1 MLDNIV
7 ICKKLGILI
16 EYYKEFNQLT
26 ETLTLETYNKN
37 IMVKRSV
44 EREIQLIVEIAT
56 DINNMILKKIDRSPS
71 KDYYNSFIDLAENNV
86 VNMDF
91 ALKIAPSTGLRN
103 ILIHEYE
110 KIDDKIV
117 YNSLK
122 NVKMLYLKYIDIIS
136 KYLGCRLG

>member
-44 EREIQLIVEIAT
+44 EREIQLIVESAT

-117 YNSLK
+117 YNSIK

-136 KYLGCRLG
+136 KYLGCRFS